1 MTRVLATSIWLD
13 SKANYWWET
22 HMYGSFLFGDL
33 MYVTICSRPDISQI
47 FNMIGRYM
55 RDLGKIEWQAAKW
68 ILISILATTKLGLKF
83 ERDYS
88 SHLFGYVESDY
99 VDDLDRRHSTMGTL
113 YTFANA
119 PLSWRSK
126 LQFIL
131 DMWFGT
137 WGYIRSTFMYFLMAR
152 VLFI

>member
-1 MTRVLATSIWLD
+1 
-13 SKANYWWET
+13 
-22 HMYGSFLFGDL
+22 MYGSFLFGDL

-88 SHLFGYVESDY
+88 SHLFGYVELDY

-131 DMWFGT
+131 AMWFGT
-137 WGYIRSTFMYFLMAR
+137 
-152 VLFI
+152 